1 MLMMNC
7 NKSAIS
13 VFEEFAEEYLN
24 FEKTPKKNIFW
35 LDTMEFLCSRFGNP
49 QNCIPS
55 FHVAGSKGKGSVATM
70 IASILEEGGY
80 KTGLYSSPHIIDFI
94 ERIGTCKGP
103 FEESIY
109 EVSVRQLINRVNSI
123 SLHELPSERP
133 VTWFELVTLLAMLS
147 FKNAGCDY
155 SVYEVGLGGRLDA
168 TNVINPLCCCINQ
181 IEKEHTEF
189 LGDTVEKIAA
199 EKAGIIKEGVP
210 VLVAPQKESVR
221 EVFRRKAGEK
231 KSRIFFVDEVS
242 TISDIIYKNKR
253 MSFSISSN
261 YFKRPLSVELSLLGD
276 FQALN
281 ACMAAL
287 AVKTAIPEFEE
298 ELIERGLSKASLPG
312 RFEICGNIVFDGAH
326 TQKSICYT
334 METFGKIFNKKN
346 AHLLFG
352 CASDKDVEDMALL
365 FREKFSHIT
374 ITKPGSVKECNI
386 ERIKKA
392 FNAAGL
398 EYFSCSDFLK
408 AIPLA
413 LKKAEEENSIL
424 LVTGSFY
431 LVSEV
436 KKYLMCNPDVGKF

>member
-1 MLMMNC
+1 MMNC

-210 VLVAPQKESVR
+210 VLVAPQIESVR
-221 EVFRRKAGEK
+221 EVFRQKAGEK
-231 KSRIFFVDEVS
+231 KSRIIFVD
-242 TISDIIYKNKR
+242 
-253 MSFSISSN
+253 
-261 YFKRPLSVELSLLGD
+261 
-276 FQALN
+276 
-281 ACMAAL
+281 
-287 AVKTAIPEFEE
+287 
-298 ELIERGLSKASLPG
+298 
-312 RFEICGNIVFDGAH
+312 
-326 TQKSICYT
+326 
-334 METFGKIFNKKN
+334 
-346 AHLLFG
+346 
-352 CASDKDVEDMALL
+352 
-365 FREKFSHIT
+365 
-374 ITKPGSVKECNI
+374 
-386 ERIKKA
+386 
-392 FNAAGL
+392 
-398 EYFSCSDFLK
+398 
-408 AIPLA
+408 
-413 LKKAEEENSIL
+413 
-424 LVTGSFY
+424 
-431 LVSEV
+431 
-436 KKYLMCNPDVGKF
+436 